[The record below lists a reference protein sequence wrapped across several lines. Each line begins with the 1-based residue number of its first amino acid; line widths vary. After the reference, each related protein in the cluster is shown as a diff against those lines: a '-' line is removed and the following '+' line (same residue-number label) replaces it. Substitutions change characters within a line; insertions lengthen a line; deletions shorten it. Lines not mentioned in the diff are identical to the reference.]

1 MRDGFIGKQ
10 IRRSNRNLL
19 LTNLG
24 VLLVPLAIGM
34 ISPRY
39 WYNFASG
46 PFPIEKQTLLSI
58 DNPDQEQK
66 YFVSVEGDK
75 SITTGLQEITQRVS
89 KRTRQVRSEEV
100 TAEYVA
106 LKVEEKILIVKAT
119 ANSNGTKF
127 TGALE
132 KFPEEVRSRL
142 IDKVEAENLNMKG
155 VFLPF
160 MLRQGDFRLPG
171 YMGLGIG
178 LPCLLISAWNL
189 QNWLRR
195 RNSPQL
201 HPIAKSLSKISDSPE
216 VAVAQIDAE
225 VQSESNKFTLGS
237 LQITPSWLL
246 RRKSFGLDIMK
257 LDQIVW
263 IYPKITQHKRNGVS
277 TGTTYTAIIYDRQ
290 GKCLD
295 ISGRQQDVEQVIKI
309 ITNQVPWIIAGF
321 SDELNKLWMSDR
333 NQIFDYVEQRRQQQQ
348 FA

>member
-24 VLLVPLAIGM
+24 LLLVPLSIGL

-39 WYNFASG
+39 WYNFAFG

-58 DNPDQEQK
+58 DNPDQEKK

-89 KRTRQVRSEEV
+89 KRTRQVRSEEI

-106 LKVEEKILIVKAT
+106 LKVGEKILIVKAT
-119 ANSNGTKF
+119 ADSGGTKF

-132 KFPEEVRSRL
+132 KFPEQVRNRL
-142 IDKVEAENLNMKG
+142 IDQAEAGNPNIKG
-155 VFLPF
+155 IFIPF

-189 QNWLRR
+189 QNWFRR

-201 HPIAKSLSKISDSPE
+201 HPIAKSISKISDSPE
-216 VAVAQIDAE
+216 VATTQIDAE
-225 VQSESNKFTLGS
+225 VQSETNKLSLGS

-263 IYPKITQHKRNGVS
+263 IYPKITQHKRNGFPA
-277 TGTTYTAIIYDRQ
+277 GTTYTAIIYNRQ
-290 GKCLD
+290 GESLV
-295 ISGRQQDVEQVIKI
+295 IPGRQQDVEQVMQT
-309 ITNQVPWIIAGF
+309 ITHQVPWVIAGF
-321 SDELNKLWMSDR
+321 SDELNKMWMSDR

-348 FA
+348 FV